1 MMPSSFLLQYAMIR
15 IISESQPGA
24 YGLSIDYIL
33 DLAASDVIIAVDLRD
48 FTGTITPQFSDAIV
62 ILTYAD
68 DLIWLFGGTEKPEYY
83 GYVKTFKS
91 YQEYCSWVNL
101 NSLQ

>member
-1 MMPSSFLLQYAMIR
+1 MPLAFFQNHMIK
-15 IISESQPGA
+15 IISNSQPGA
-24 YGLSIDYIL
+24 YGLSIDYLL
-33 DLAASDVIIAVDLRD
+33 DGEEVMLGIDLRD
-48 FTGTITPQFSDAIV
+48 FTGTTPHQFSDAIV

-68 DLIWLFGGTEKPEYY
+68 DLIWLFGGLEKPQYY
-83 GYVKTFKS
+83 SYVRTFKS

>member
-1 MMPSSFLLQYAMIR
+1 MIK

-33 DLAASDVIIAVDLRD
+33 DLTASDVMITVDLRY
-48 FTGTITPQFSDAIV
+48 FTGTITPQFSDSAV

-68 DLIWLFGGTEKPEYY
+68 DLIWLLGGTEQPHCYE
-83 GYVKTFKS
+83 YVKSFKT
-91 YQEYCSWVNL
+91 YQEYCSWVNQ
-101 NSLQ
+101 NHEI